1 MYTQRIYYLDEVS
14 PGSFIGVYQLA
25 FHIYFCMGIV
35 FHNNFVQLMYHVRV
49 APFVVNDGKEEI
61 QAVSQ
66 LGQYQ

>member
-1 MYTQRIYYLDEVS
+1 
-14 PGSFIGVYQLA
+14 
-25 FHIYFCMGIV
+25 MGIV